1 AEGADETQYQD
12 HCDLSRL
19 ERMQINRRLYESA
32 RKEVRELTSQSGGR
46 VYPCKRLSEIEP
58 AYTQIAAELRTQ
70 YSLGYYP
77 TNEKRNGKWRKLRI
91 EVKRPG
97 LEAKTKPGYRALSE

>member
-1 AEGADETQYQD
+1 
-12 HCDLSRL
+12 
-19 ERMQINRRLYESA
+19 LYESS
-32 RKEVRELTSQSGGR
+32 RKEIRELAAQSGGR

-77 TNEKRNGKWRKLRI
+77 KNEKRDGNWRKIKI
-91 EVKRPG
+91 EVKRLG
-97 LEAKTKPGYRALSE
+97 LEARTKPGYRAPSE